1 MQVHMLLSLQG
12 KKNTG
17 ILLINYERKSLN
29 IHICSK
35 HSTPVVDINFLMS
48 LLEFVF
54 VHVASYPYINVC
66 TVKPEMI
73 LIWKRMGA
81 SLDTFGI
88 LLGNLV
94 NPNC

>member
-12 KKNTG
+12 KNTG

-35 HSTPVVDINFLMS
+35 HSTPVVDINLLIS
-48 LLEFVF
+48 LFEFVF
-54 VHVASYPYINVC
+54 VYVASYPYINVC

-81 SLDTFGI
+81 ALDTFGM

>member
-1 MQVHMLLSLQG
+1 MQVHMFYLF
-12 KKNTG
+12 KAKNTG
-17 ILLINYERKSLN
+17 ILLIDYEMKSLN

-35 HSTPVVDINFLMS
+35 HSTPVVDINFLIS

-54 VHVASYPYINVC
+54 VYVASYPYINVC

-81 SLDTFGI
+81 ALDTFGI